1 MSSMQ
6 LEILTPE
13 NRALEA
19 QVQSVYLEG
28 AQGRLGILP
37 MHTTFISKTEFGIL
51 EYNEGG
57 KKHKMLCGNGLVE
70 VEDNRV
76 TVLVRSAESADDI
89 DVERAKRA
97 LERAKSRLH
106 SKDRD
111 VNISRAEIALARAM
125 HRLRFVKK
133 I

>member
-13 NRALEA
+13 ERALEA
-19 QVQSVYLEG
+19 QVESVYLEG
-28 AQGRLGILP
+28 TLGRLGILP
-37 MHTTFISKTEFGIL
+37 NHTTFVSKTEFGLL
-51 EYNEGG
+51 EYTEAG
-57 KKHKMLCGNGLVE
+57 KKHHMLCGNGLVE

-76 TVLVRSAESADDI
+76 TVLVRSAEDADAI

-111 VNISRAEIALARAM
+111 VNMIRAEAALARAIN
-125 HRLRFVKK
+125 RLRFMKK